1 MEQGEW
7 ISQTVP
13 PLGAITSE
21 GIRKQLGRP
30 RLDRLTVLV
39 RESAQNSWDAA
50 DPSRTQPVR
59 YSIDLITLSAER
71 LDAWRRVAEGAP
83 DAGSLHLREL
93 LDEESPRL
101 LCVSDRGTTGLG
113 GPTRADEAVSDD
125 HDYVSFVLNV
135 GVPRDKEFGGGT
147 YGFGKTS
154 LFTASRAHTVMVST
168 KCRVDRQ
175 RLESRLVGCALGHS
189 ELESGRNLTGR
200 HWWGVPAGDG
210 DAVEPLRD
218 QEADRAARDLGLPG
232 FETKETGTT
241 IAVVAPEFDGRD
253 PEEVAERLV
262 ETILVH
268 LWPKMMEGAAGDPE
282 MYFSVSID
290 GQPLEIPHPRLHPV
304 LRLFCEAWDKQ
315 RDPSL
320 SSLLQ
325 CRNPVQPLGRLGL
338 ARSLSP
344 PPVVSEVALEAGLT
358 AREAGSADPLH
369 HVCLV
374 RGPNLVVRYL
384 EGPPMP
390 DEYVSYAGF
399 FRPLE
404 VLDDVYAHSEP
415 PTHDDWIVSQLE
427 GHGSSTRRSRGSR
440 RPSGPSPRRRNSSP
454 ATPRPCRWVRR
465 AISSRALSHAARA
478 RAQSTS
484 RGSRQAAA
492 GGVRARSISSGRP
505 IGGARSTKTSS
516 SRTWR

>member
-135 GVPRDKEFGGGT
+135 GVPRDKDIRRRDLRLR
-147 YGFGKTS
+147 KDQPV
-154 LFTASRAHTVMVST
+154 TASRAHTVMVST
-168 KCRVDRQ
+168 RCRVECERI
-175 RLESRLVGCALGHS
+175 ESRLVGCARSQRAGIG
-189 ELESGRNLTGR
+189 SGTRPGR

-218 QEADRAARDLGLPG
+218 HGADRAARELGLPG
-232 FETKETGTT
+232 FEAKETGTT

-253 PEEVAERLV
+253 PEEIAERLV
-262 ETILVH
+262 ETILFH
-268 LWPKMMEGAAGDPE
+268 LWPKMMEVLDEIRRWTSPSPSTAG
-282 MYFSVSID
+282 
-290 GQPLEIPHPRLHPV
+290 
-304 LRLFCEAWDKQ
+304 
-315 RDPSL
+315 PSR
-320 SSLLQ
+320 S
-325 CRNPVQPLGRLGL
+325 RIL
-338 ARSLSP
+338 A
-344 PPVVSEVALEAGLT
+344 
-358 AREAGSADPLH
+358 
-369 HVCLV
+369 
-374 RGPNLVVRYL
+374 GP
-384 EGPPMP
+384 GPPA
-390 DEYVSYAGF
+390 V
-399 FRPLE
+399 
-404 VLDDVYAHSEP
+404 
-415 PTHDDWIVSQLE
+415 W
-427 GHGSSTRRSRGSR
+427 
-440 RPSGPSPRRRNSSP
+440 
-454 ATPRPCRWVRR
+454 
-465 AISSRALSHAARA
+465 
-478 RAQSTS
+478 
-484 RGSRQAAA
+484 
-492 GGVRARSISSGRP
+492 
-505 IGGARSTKTSS
+505 
-516 SRTWR
+516 